1 MAQLQPMSQEAEHVG
16 PAATLSITGWVVMF
30 GVLLCV
36 VAALLLAARNRT
48 LTRAESAP
56 QATRPEAEV
65 SNVRSE
71 LFRGPGAAERLNA
84 SQRQK
89 LERFGWVDRE
99 RQLVHIPID
108 LAMDLEA
115 QGAQP

>member
-1 MAQLQPMSQEAEHVG
+1 MAQLQPMSQEAERVR
-16 PAATLSITGWVVMF
+16 PVATLSITGWLVMF
-30 GVLLCV
+30 GVLLCI
-36 VAALLLAARNRT
+36 VAALLLSARVRT
-48 LTRAESAP
+48 LPRAQSAP
-56 QATRPEAEV
+56 EAVRPEPEI

-89 LERFGWVDRE
+89 LEHFGWVDRE
-99 RQLVHIPID
+99 RQLVHIPIE

-115 QGAQP
+115 RGAQP